1 MGPGW
6 RRSQLPPPPACLR
19 SQLPPGLPAPPPP
32 PPCRRS
38 QLPLNVCRRSQL
50 PDARAP
56 ARWRSRLP
64 PPPPPPA
71 RASAPAPPPH
81 AIRQS
86 RLQMVWRRSVVPTRR
101 FSGAAPGGPGSRP
114 APPGLASTP
123 AGTGS
128 TPRPRRGRVA
138 VSGRSHLGDLTWPS
152 LGPVA
157 LGPAPGLRPHPWLQ
171 SSEARPAPN
180 TATLPFS
187 LAPGSTPGFGS
198 LTVAVPTHPPY
209 PFSMPLTFVG
219 DGRAVSSFVPLTRTL
234 RLVSGCPPWIPASPL
249 PRAWPQAPA
258 LVCGVI

>member
-64 PPPPPPA
+64 PPPPPV

-81 AIRQS
+81 PIRQS

-101 FSGAAPGGPGSRP
+101 FSGATPGGPGSRP

-128 TPRPRRGRVA
+128 TPRPRRGRGA
-138 VSGRSHLGDLTWPS
+138 VSRRWGYQPPPEASCGTSRLSPGVSPRLAAPPASGPMPGFRDLRPDPPPHSVLTIPPRPRLQPWFWLS
-152 LGPVA
+152 TLF
-157 LGPAPGLRPHPWLQ
+157 LPAPPYLG
-171 SSEARPAPN
+171 APAVC
-180 TATLPFS
+180 
-187 LAPGSTPGFGS
+187 GWW
-198 LTVAVPTHPPY
+198 
-209 PFSMPLTFVG
+209 
-219 DGRAVSSFVPLTRTL
+219 
-234 RLVSGCPPWIPASPL
+234 SGCPLPLNRVPLNSASDLRPSSSF
-249 PRAWPQAPA
+249 
-258 LVCGVI
+258 GVI

>member
-1 MGPGW
+1 MVPGW

-38 QLPLNVCRRSQL
+38 QLPLNVCRLSQL

-64 PPPPPPA
+64 PPPPPT

-138 VSGRSHLGDLTWPS
+138 VSPRRSRLRTLSRGQRELPTS
-152 LGPVA
+152 LLQGPA
-157 LGPAPGLRPHPWLQ
+157 APGPAPGLRPHPWLQ
-171 SSEARPAPN
+171 SGE
-180 TATLPFS
+180 
-187 LAPGSTPGFGS
+187 
-198 LTVAVPTHPPY
+198 AVPCSTQWPYFWVPPLSLKLHPW
-209 PFSMPLTFVG
+209 V
-219 DGRAVSSFVPLTRTL
+219 
-234 RLVSGCPPWIPASPL
+234 
-249 PRAWPQAPA
+249 
-258 LVCGVI
+258 